1 VFVLITQDCV
11 LGSGPRLGFGNSG
24 VGGAGG
30 ESTGLFAAGSVLEI
44 PAEWFQEQN
53 MTRLGLLPRPYSLGA
68 LFNPWSNLLIPWSTI
83 SPGAA
88 PLNQE

>member
-1 VFVLITQDCV
+1 VFVLLTQDCV

-30 ESTGLFAAGSVLEI
+30 EFIGLFAAGSVLEI
-44 PAEWFQEQN
+44 PAEWYDETT
-53 MTRLGLLPRPYSLGA
+53 MTRTGPVPGKYSLLGLTNPYSA
-68 LFNPWSNLLIPWSTI
+68 ALIPWSTI